1 MIDEIK
7 IRLDEL
13 KTIDYK
19 NFSNKLIKTK
29 LTILG
34 IKTPILRDMAKDI
47 AKNNYKDFLENNDYS
62 SYEITLLEA
71 FVIGYAKMDLDE
83 RFKYLDKFIPLIDN
97 WAIHDGLVS
106 TLKFSNK
113 NKEEVFNYLLK
124 YINSNKEFEQRF
136 VSIMLMSY
144 YLCDEYIE
152 KAFEIIRKIQAKEY
166 YSKMGIAWFLATA
179 SIKYKDRVYD
189 YLKNINDKEII
200 LMTIRKIR
208 DSYRIDNSFKNK
220 VLELK

>member
-47 AKNNYKDFLENNDYS
+47 AKNNYKDFLDNNDYS

-97 WAIHDGLVS
+97 WAIHDGFVS

-189 YLKNINDKEII
+189 YLKN
-200 LMTIRKIR
+200 RK
-208 DSYRIDNSFKNK
+208 
-220 VLELK
+220 